1 MRKILITGH
10 MGYIGS
16 NLWEYFKYDPH
27 YQINGIDF
35 PIDLSTMTDL
45 PDADYVIHL
54 AASTGVRESIENP
67 QEYFDNNVLGTKSI
81 FNRYGCTNTKILF
94 ASTSAVKELA
104 SPYAMS
110 KYACELIAPWNCV
123 IMRFFTVYGGINYRK
138 NMLYGLEGTLVL
150 WPGIAE
156 ELVASKAWF
165 VRDGYFDDIDFCIF
179 THVGSN
185 LGVSYGL
192 ARGTGLIS
200 VEYIFGTNNII
211 IEIFLWSF
219 YTFSNSC

>member
-16 NLWEYFKYDPH
+16 NLWEYFKYYPH

-81 FNRYGCTNTKILF
+81 FNRYGCTNTGGRSYKVFVLPTKNLTNKTIR
-94 ASTSAVKELA
+94 
-104 SPYAMS
+104 S
-110 KYACELIAPWNCV
+110 K
-123 IMRFFTVYGGINYRK
+123 
-138 NMLYGLEGTLVL
+138 
-150 WPGIAE
+150 
-156 ELVASKAWF
+156 S
-165 VRDGYFDDIDFCIF
+165 
-179 THVGSN
+179 H
-185 LGVSYGL
+185 
-192 ARGTGLIS
+192 
-200 VEYIFGTNNII
+200 
-211 IEIFLWSF
+211 
-219 YTFSNSC
+219 